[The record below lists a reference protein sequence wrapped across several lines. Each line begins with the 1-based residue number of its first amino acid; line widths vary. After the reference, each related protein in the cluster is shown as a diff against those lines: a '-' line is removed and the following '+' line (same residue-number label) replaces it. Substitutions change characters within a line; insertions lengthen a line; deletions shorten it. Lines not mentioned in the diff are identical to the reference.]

1 MITPSSD
8 EIVKLAEKY
17 TTIPVCREIYAD
29 MITPIA
35 LLRRLQT
42 RSDRFFLLESVEGG
56 EKWARYSFLGYDPI
70 LRATC
75 KNGTVTLEGAENRTV
90 ETDKPLSVL
99 REVLSRYRA
108 PHIEGLPPF
117 TGGFVGYFAYAMLG
131 YAEPT
136 LRIKRGAWDDFDLM
150 LFDKVIA
157 YDHLKQK
164 IVLIVNMQTDNVL
177 ENYGKACASL
187 EAMAAL
193 IGDQTPLPP
202 LRVTAKPQFTCNV
215 TEEQYTDIVE
225 KTREYIFNGDIF
237 QAVQPPFTGGFV
249 GYFAYAMLGYAEPT
263 LRIKRGAWDDF
274 DLMLFDKV
282 IAYDHLKQ
290 KIVLIVNMQT
300 DNVLENYGKACASL
314 EAMAALIG
322 DQTPLPPLRVT
333 AKPQFTCNVTE
344 EQYTDIVEKTR
355 EYIFNGDIFQAVQS
369 RQFTSPYADSL
380 LSAYRVLR
388 TTNPSP
394 YMVFL
399 SVDGD
404 EIMCS
409 SPETLV
415 RLQDG
420 RLTTFPVAGSR
431 PRGKTEEEDKALE
444 RELLADEKELS
455 EHNMLVDLGRNDLG
469 RVSRVGTVEVTDY
482 MMIHRYSRIMHIC
495 SQVEGDIAEQYDACD
510 AIEAVLPAGTLSG
523 APKIRACEIIE
534 EQESEPRGVYGGA
547 LGYLDFAG
555 NMDTCIAIRM
565 AAKKNGIVTV
575 QAGGGIVADSVP
587 HNEYMESANK
597 ARAVINALESA
608 SEVDG

>member
-1 MITPSSD
+1 MITPGSD

-75 KNGTVTLEGAENRTV
+75 KNGRVTLEGAENRTV

-202 LRVTAKPQFTCNV
+202 LK
-215 TEEQYTDIVE
+215 
-225 KTREYIFNGDIF
+225 
-237 QAVQPPFTGGFV
+237 
-249 GYFAYAMLGYAEPT
+249 
-263 LRIKRGAWDDF
+263 
-274 DLMLFDKV
+274 
-282 IAYDHLKQ
+282 
-290 KIVLIVNMQT
+290 
-300 DNVLENYGKACASL
+300 
-314 EAMAALIG
+314 
-322 DQTPLPPLRVT
+322 VT

-399 SVDGD
+399 AVDGD

-431 PRGKTEEEDKALE
+431 PRGKTEEEDRALE

-469 RVSRVGTVEVTDY
+469 RVSKVGTVEVTDY